1 MGLCKCPKK
10 KVTNLFCFEH
20 RVNVCEHCLVAN
32 HPRCIVQSYLQWLQ
46 DSDYNPLCS
55 LCNKG
60 LTEEDCGEC
69 VRLVCYDVFHWDCL
83 NQFASQMPS
92 NTAPAGYSCPTCKHG
107 LFPPANL
114 MSPVAEALRQMLI
127 QVNWA
132 RAGLG
137 LPLIKEETPAVNK
150 QSRALSSTASSFSA
164 PPLAVHS
171 ITSSQSLTSV
181 HSQVDAK
188 KPLTPNSSST
198 NMPQYTRPSA
208 QVSPYTS
215 TPIMASSTAPSHS
228 VINVDAGTTA
238 RGEKGIL
245 TSPRKLFDSTKD
257 DVLNMSHDHDEDK
270 YRRRPALNW
279 LGRLFKTTEG
289 KKMRDPNATMKRFIM
304 VLIIGLIGFITV
316 VMIFSRLGH
325 MATEDDPAFNPL
337 ANPNIHVNER
347 QPPILNQPAVPLGQ
361 NKLSH

>member
-1 MGLCKCPKK
+1 M
-10 KVTNLFCFEH
+10 
-20 RVNVCEHCLVAN
+20 
-32 HPRCIVQSYLQWLQ
+32 
-46 DSDYNPLCS
+46 
-55 LCNKG
+55 
-60 LTEEDCGEC
+60 
-69 VRLVCYDVFHWDCL
+69 
-83 NQFASQMPS
+83 
-92 NTAPAGYSCPTCKHG
+92 
-107 LFPPANL
+107 
-114 MSPVAEALRQMLI
+114 
-127 QVNWA
+127 
-132 RAGLG
+132 
-137 LPLIKEETPAVNK
+137 NK
-150 QSRALSSTASSFSA
+150 QSSALSSTASSFSA

-181 HSQVDAK
+181 HSQVEAK
-188 KPLTPNSSST
+188 KPLTPNSSSST

-215 TPIMASSTAPSHS
+215 TPIMASTAPSHS

-289 KKMRDPNATMKRFIM
+289 KRMRDPNATMKRFIM